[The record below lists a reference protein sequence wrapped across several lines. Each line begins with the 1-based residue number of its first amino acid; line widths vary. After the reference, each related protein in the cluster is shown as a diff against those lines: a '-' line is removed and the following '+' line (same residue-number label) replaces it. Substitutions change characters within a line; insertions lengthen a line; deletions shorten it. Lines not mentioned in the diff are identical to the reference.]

1 MSPAKT
7 TMYLSDHLS
16 RGEITASGK
25 RGVLFSPLVW
35 VAPATRKAER
45 PFHGS
50 QQVEPTGGHVV
61 AEVVE
66 VDHDLKQVGDLHRAS
81 LRVCDEMLAVGIE
94 QALVNRC
101 EIASPLAPGDEL
113 QEPACAV
120 EELAE
125 AGWRQADA
133 VARNVEVEPCVEELP
148 QGPLEPWIGDAVEMR
163 DDVADAGVGAEHG
176 RRQVPG
182 AVLEAGQCRPLEAG
196 AQWYTVQYRPAREG
210 MRGYR
215 RNELQGR
222 GLGHVRASS
231 GR

>member
-1 MSPAKT
+1 
-7 TMYLSDHLS
+7 LS

-66 VDHDLKQVGDLHRAS
+66 VDHDLEQVGDLHRAS
-81 LRVCDEMLAVGIE
+81 LRVCDEMIAVGIE
-94 QALVNRC
+94 QTLVNRC
-101 EIASPLAPGDEL
+101 EIAGPLAPGDEL
-113 QEPACAV
+113 QEPAYAV

-125 AGWRQADA
+125 AGWRQAGA

-163 DDVADAGVGAEHG
+163 GDMADAGVGPEHG

-182 AVLEAGQCRPLEAG
+182 AVLEAGQCRSLEAP
-196 AQWYTVQYRPAREG
+196 AQRRALQDRPAGKR
-210 MRGYR
+210 MRSYR
-215 RNELQGR
+215 RNELEGR
-222 GLGHVRASS
+222 GPGHARASS